1 MDVAEAI
8 RIIKAL
14 ADGVDPFTGQA
25 FSPDSPYQQAD
36 TVRASYLAVEA
47 LDQLDKTISKENRL
61 PDNAGKPW
69 QAQEGEDLIIAF
81 EDGMTIRELA
91 RRHQRTVGSIIAI
104 ELYAT
109 QLRLR

>member
-14 ADGVDPFTGQA
+14 ADGVDPFTSEA
-25 FSPDSPYQQAD
+25 FPADSPYQQAD
-36 TVRASYLAVEA
+36 TVRALYLALEA

-69 QAQEGEDLIIAF
+69 QAQEDEDLIIAF
-81 EDGMTIRELA
+81 DDGVTIQELA
-91 RRHQRTVGSIIAI
+91 RRHQRTVGSIKS
-104 ELYAT
+104 
-109 QLRLR
+109 RLVKLGKLTA